1 MDRKQPSWHE
11 LMKLSPFADSHFTEN
26 LKSQIIKKANQNSR
40 KKQVYW
46 TRPTFIIILFG
57 VAMMLTIILP
67 AYLERAELGK
77 AIHTDER
84 NGKWAVRSHYVKDGV
99 RLFTINPDPQLSAGK
114 TYGYMINFTA
124 PFEQFEGKMLT
135 IRAVHKETGMVVTA
149 TPHIMIEERSSGY
162 SSLDRFI
169 TSFGLPLAGLWRY
182 EVELDGILYGDAV
195 MSVAEPSWEVSPLF
209 TSGTYELRG
218 IPNKVGFID
227 VGFIAGRVNKYM
239 WHFWGSEYELNG
251 NFKVKALK
259 KGTRQLIDVFSADY
273 LGGKNN
279 GADRHIPSSMSL
291 PTSGRWQ
298 LLAYMNDQLFGS
310 IVVDVK

>member
-1 MDRKQPSWHE
+1 
-11 LMKLSPFADSHFTEN
+11 MKLSPFVKPHFNEN

-46 TRPTFIIILFG
+46 TRPTFIVIFLF
-57 VAMMLTIILP
+57 VAVMSTIMLPI
-67 AYLERAELGK
+67 YLERTEPGK
-77 AIHTDER
+77 VIHTDNRKE
-84 NGKWAVRSHYVKDGV
+84 KWAVRYEYVRDGV

-124 PFEQFEGKMLT
+124 PFDQFEGKILT
-135 IRAVHKETGMVVTA
+135 IRAIHKETGMVVTA
-149 TPHIMIEERSSGY
+149 TPHIIIERSSGY
-162 SSLDRFI
+162 SSLDRFT
-169 TSFGLPLAGLWRY
+169 TSFGLPLSGLWRY
-182 EVELDGILYGDAV
+182 EVELSGILYGDAV
-195 MSVAEPSWEVSPLF
+195 LSMAEPSWEVSPLF
-209 TSGTYELRG
+209 TSGTYQLRG

-227 VGFIAGRVNKYM
+227 AGFIAGKSNKYL

-259 KGTRQLIDVFSADY
+259 KGTHQLIDVFSADY

-279 GADRHIPSSMSL
+279 GADHSIPSSMSL

-310 IVVDVK
+310 IVIDVK